1 MVLDSSLCLINWGSV
16 KGVCKLK
23 TNYELVFV
31 KKCPRNLHNT
41 FFKVPRK
48 IFFCHCALMWGKLH
62 KNMVTYLHKNCHWT
76 HWLGNIY
83 CKGQPS
89 VSALKGICF
98 INIMV
103 TDRQVKHVPI
113 STSHL
118 VIRMIYSLISTKQVA
133 KMEGDQGSAH
143 NISFV
148 TKVTTARHLGYSHKQ
163 N

>member
-1 MVLDSSLCLINWGSV
+1 MVLDPSLFLINRGSV

-41 FFKVPRK
+41 FFKVRRK
-48 IFFCHCALMWGKLH
+48 IFFCHCALMWGKMH
-62 KNMVTYLHKNCHWT
+62 KNMVTYLHKNCHCT
-76 HWLGNIY
+76 HWPGNIS
-83 CKGQPS
+83 CEGQPS

-113 STSHL
+113 STCHL

-133 KMEGDQGSAH
+133 KME
-143 NISFV
+143 I
-148 TKVTTARHLGYSHKQ
+148 KVQQIIYHLLP